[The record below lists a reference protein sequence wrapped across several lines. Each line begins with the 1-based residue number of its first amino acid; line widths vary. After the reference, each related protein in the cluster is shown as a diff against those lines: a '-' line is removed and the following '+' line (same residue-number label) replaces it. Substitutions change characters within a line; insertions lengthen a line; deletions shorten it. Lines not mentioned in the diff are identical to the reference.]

1 MLDWLVSFL
10 VAAGVVAAI
19 VLLVYYAVPVLLVL
33 FRG

>member
-19 VLLVYYAVPVLLVL
+19 VLLVYYTLPVLLVF

>member
-1 MLDWLVSFL
+1 MMDWLVSFL

-19 VLLVYYAVPVLLVL
+19 VLLVYYAVPIVLVL